1 MDRFDVRVLVSRP
14 GVDEILGGAS
24 GESTATVR
32 ERVLAS
38 RRRAIERQGHLN
50 AELSGDDL
58 ERHAP
63 LSRDARDVL
72 RRELEAGRL
81 TGRGLHR
88 IRRVSRTLA
97 DRDGDIEEIGE
108 DLVCAALALRASVA
122 PSRSRHVR

>member
-14 GVDEILGGAS
+14 GVDEILGDTS
-24 GESTATVR
+24 GESTAMVR
-32 ERVLAS
+32 ERVLLS
-38 RRRAIERQGHLN
+38 RQRAIQRQGYLN
-50 AELSGDDL
+50 AALSGDDL

-63 LSRDARDVL
+63 LSRDARAVL

-97 DRDGDIEEIGE
+97 DRHGDVDEIGE
-108 DLVCAALALRASVA
+108 ELVCTALALRARVA
-122 PSRSRHVR
+122 PSRSRHS